1 MVVKNL
7 TNAQQKVRVIELT
20 GDKSELNIYIQPS
33 ATVDIENRFKI
44 LKPELYK
51 GILDFCGT
59 TPASTPVVE
68 KKEEKT
74 PVEEEK
80 TPVEEEKTP
89 VVEDKVEESPVV
101 EETPVAEVSE
111 KAEDVAEEFKCEI
124 CGAVYASEA
133 GLTRHMN
140 KAHAE

>member
-59 TPASTPVVE
+59 TPTSTPVVE

-74 PVEEEK
+74 PV
-80 TPVEEEKTP
+80 VEETP
-89 VVEDKVEESPVV
+89 VVEDKVEESPVA
-101 EETPVAEVSE
+101 EETPVEEVSE

>member
-59 TPASTPVVE
+59 APASTSDVE

-74 PVEEEK
+74 PVEEE
-80 TPVEEEKTP
+80 TP

-101 EETPVAEVSE
+101 EETPVEEVSE

-133 GLTRHMN
+133 GLHRHMN

>member
-80 TPVEEEKTP
+80 TPV
-89 VVEDKVEESPVV
+89 VEDKVEESPV
-101 EETPVAEVSE
+101 EEVSE

>member
-80 TPVEEEKTP
+80 TPV
-89 VVEDKVEESPVV
+89 VEDKVEESLV
-101 EETPVAEVSE
+101 EEVSE

>member
-74 PVEEEK
+74 PV
-80 TPVEEEKTP
+80 
-89 VVEDKVEESPVV
+89 VEDKVEESPVV
-101 EETPVAEVSE
+101 EETPVEEVSE
-111 KAEDVAEEFKCEI
+111 KAENVAEEFKCEI

>member
-74 PVEEEK
+74 PV
-80 TPVEEEKTP
+80 
-89 VVEDKVEESPVV
+89 VEDKVEESPVV
-101 EETPVAEVSE
+101 EETPVEEVSE

>member
-80 TPVEEEKTP
+80 TPV
-89 VVEDKVEESPVV
+89 VEDKVEESPVV
-101 EETPVAEVSE
+101 EETPVEEVSE
-111 KAEDVAEEFKCEI
+111 KVEDVAEEFKCEI